1 MFHRLACTGGA
12 REHFAAHA
20 IFLLV
25 VAAASA
31 AWGQNVKVTPLG
43 SHAGELCARDRAT
56 IFEDP
61 TGVRILYDAGQ
72 SVTGADDPRLGKIDV
87 VILSHAHGDH
97 IGDLQLKALAA
108 GTCATPEV
116 VSAAPHSTTGEIVAA
131 KHAAIVM
138 VGPLANF
145 IAKKAEMITGKPTAA
160 CAVTASDIVGPLSAP
175 CTAFVQTG
183 GTRTFKAS
191 ASSRAVEIIP
201 VPAMHESTVPIAL
214 IGEASRHNLQ
224 PDNMSLTLGP
234 ANGYVL
240 RFTNG
245 LVAYLSGD
253 TGLHAEM
260 QLVARDFYHAHLLEL
275 NFGAS
280 ALSPEGAAY
289 AVNTLVQPAAVI
301 VNHVNEAATAG
312 GKVQPDT
319 RTAAFIALVK
329 GRPVYPALSGTT
341 MEFDGSG
348 TCVAGC

>member
-1 MFHRLACTGGA
+1 MKHVLARAMFV
-12 REHFAAHA
+12 A
-20 IFLLV
+20 IL
-25 VAAASA
+25 AAASSA
-31 AWGQNVKVTPLG
+31 SAQNVKVTPLG
-43 SHAGELCARDRAT
+43 SHAGELCTRDRAT

-72 SVTGADDPRLGKIDV
+72 SVTGADDPRLGRIDV

-97 IGDLQLKALAA
+97 IGDMRLKALEA
-108 GTCATPEV
+108 GTCAAPEV
-116 VSAAPHSTTGEIVAA
+116 VSAAPNSTTGEIVAA
-131 KHAAIVM
+131 KNAAIVM

-145 IAKKAEMITGKPTAA
+145 IAKKAATITGKPTAA
-160 CAVTASDIVGPLSAP
+160 CAVTAGDIVGPLSAP

-183 GTRTFKAS
+183 GMRTFKAT
-191 ASSRAVEIIP
+191 ASPKAVEIIP
-201 VPAMHESTVPIAL
+201 VPAMHESTVPITL
-214 IGEASRHNLQ
+214 LSEASRKNLE

-234 ANGYVL
+234 ANGYVI

-260 QLVARDFYHAHLLEL
+260 QLVERDFYHASLMEL

-289 AVNTLVQPAAVI
+289 AVNELVQPASVI
-301 VNHVNEAATAG
+301 VNHVNEAATSG
-312 GKVQPDT
+312 GKVKPTT

-329 GRPVYPALSGTT
+329 GRPVYPALSGKT

-348 TCVAGC
+348 KCMAGC

>member
-1 MFHRLACTGGA
+1 M
-12 REHFAAHA
+12 
-20 IFLLV
+20 LLPV
-25 VAAASA
+25 LAAAPA
-31 AWGQNVKVTPLG
+31 AWAQNVKVTPLG
-43 SHAGELCARDRAT
+43 SHAGELCTRDRAT

-72 SVTGADDPRLGKIDV
+72 SVTGAEDPRLGKIDV

-97 IGDLQLKALAA
+97 IGDLKLKALES
-108 GTCATPEV
+108 GTCATPEM
-116 VSAAPHSTTGEIVAA
+116 VSAAPHSTTGAIVAA
-131 KHAAIVM
+131 KNAAIVM

-145 IAKKAEMITGKPTAA
+145 IAKKAETLKGKPTRP
-160 CAVTASDIVGPLSAP
+160 CAVIAGDIVGPVAEP

-201 VPAMHESTVPIAL
+201 VPAMHESTVPITL
-214 IGEASRHNLQ
+214 LSEASRKNLE

-234 ANGYVL
+234 ANGYVI

-260 QLVARDFYHAHLLEL
+260 QVVERDFYHANLMEL

-289 AVNTLVQPAAVI
+289 AVNELVRPASVI
-301 VNHVNEAATAG
+301 VNHVNEAATSG
-312 GKVQPDT
+312 GKVRPDT
-319 RTAAFIALVK
+319 RTAAFMALVK
-329 GRPVYPALSGTT
+329 GRPVYPALSGKTI
-341 MEFDGSG
+341 EFDGSG
-348 TCVAGC
+348 KCVAGC